1 MNLLDNDLLDSLRR
15 YPEYVK
21 KYIVRYGEI
30 HRWTPLQI
38 NKTFLRIMIDQG
50 IIVPFSIGRDP
61 IISRTQQMLYDD
73 YHSGKITVKSA
84 NGSNVDDSGP
94 LQIYDPVVPV
104 DSDSLRDEL
113 EECENYIDL
122 CADVFEQLIKGK
134 NLSYIWTSN
143 KLKRTI
149 NEIGGSN
156 LISSDGDDVNA
167 KERWKNVVKE
177 VDKAITKRIDNCETL
192 DYIHPAIRENIRSI
206 NNIDNLDELCDR
218 FEALKG
224 ETRHNDTTGGEKYVL
239 DTIKRELLPKKNG
252 DGFKFEKVKL
262 TETYNSLLKKG
273 RINYVIN
280 FKYLEFIRDEK
291 DDNLRPIVVSKN
303 NDKFIVALGKDHKDK
318 VPPSWAELYFFNVNG
333 MNGETIE
340 FVAHNLEQFMV
351 LLIAK
356 KIEILEIWKDSI
368 INGTKPDRIK
378 KELLI
383 EKHEEIMEDLGTYGG
398 EVYVATLSIADNTVN
413 FPMPVS
419 SIENYI
425 KRVIVKLNKAICNP
439 EVRLAIMN
447 DGKIQYVIDDIKNE
461 KDIIKKLKLL
471 AEGLHEV
478 YSNCMG
484 VGSDMARPIYLL
496 DAINN
501 GKINCEVF
509 ASLALCLI
517 TSNKQVFSEIDHSKI
532 CFGPL
537 DFMQKFGIR
546 QPHMFLIFEY
556 NGNKQIFDPT
566 TLTHLYEDKI
576 VSEIIDRDFYENY
589 KIPKIVGGTDE

>member
-1 MNLLDNDLLDSLRR
+1 
-15 YPEYVK
+15 
-21 KYIVRYGEI
+21 
-30 HRWTPLQI
+30 
-38 NKTFLRIMIDQG
+38 
-50 IIVPFSIGRDP
+50 
-61 IISRTQQMLYDD
+61 MLYDD

-84 NGSNVDDSGP
+84 NGSNGADSGS
-94 LQIYDPVVPV
+94 LQIYDSVVPV
-104 DSDSLRDEL
+104 DSYSLHDEL
-113 EECENYIDL
+113 EECESHIDL
-122 CADVFEQLIKGK
+122 CTVVFEQLITGK
-134 NLSYIWTSN
+134 NLRYIWTSK
-143 KLKRTI
+143 KLKRKV

-156 LISSDGDDVNA
+156 LISSDGHAINA
-167 KERWKNVVKE
+167 KERWKNVVKK
-177 VDKAITKRIDNCETL
+177 VDKAITKRIDNCGAL

-224 ETRHNDTTGGEKYVL
+224 ETRHNSTTGGEKYVL

-273 RINYVIN
+273 RITYVIN

-291 DDNLRPIVVSKN
+291 DDNLRPIVVSRN
-303 NDKFIVALGKDHKDK
+303 NDKFIVALGKDHKDE

-368 INGTKPDRIK
+368 INGTKRNRIK

-398 EVYVATLSIADNTVN
+398 EVYVTTLSIANNTVN
-413 FPMPVS
+413 FPMSISV
-419 SIENYI
+419 IENYI
-425 KRVIVKLNKAICNP
+425 KRVIVKLNKAICDS
-439 EVRLAIMN
+439 EVRLAIKN
-447 DGKIQYVIDDIKNE
+447 DKKIQCLIDDVKSE

-471 AEGLHEV
+471 EDGLHRI
-478 YSNCMG
+478 YSNYMG

-501 GKINCEVF
+501 GKMNCEVF
-509 ASLALCLI
+509 VSLALCLI
-517 TSNKQVFSEIDHSKI
+517 TSNKQVFSEIDHCKI
-532 CFGPL
+532 C
-537 DFMQKFGIR
+537 
-546 QPHMFLIFEY
+546 
-556 NGNKQIFDPT
+556 
-566 TLTHLYEDKI
+566 
-576 VSEIIDRDFYENY
+576 
-589 KIPKIVGGTDE
+589 

>member
-1 MNLLDNDLLDSLRR
+1 MNQSNYDPLDTLRR

-61 IISRTQQMLYDD
+61 IVSRTQQMLYDD
-73 YHSGKITVKSA
+73 YHSGKLTVKST
-84 NGSNVDDSGP
+84 NGSNEDDSRL

-104 DSDSLRDEL
+104 DSDSLHDEL
-113 EECENYIDL
+113 EECESHIDL
-122 CADVFEQLIKGK
+122 CAGVFEQLIKGK
-134 NLSYIWTSN
+134 NLSYIWTSK

-149 NEIGGSN
+149 NGISGSN
-156 LISSDGDDVNA
+156 LISSDGDDVNV
-167 KERWKNVVKE
+167 KEHWKNVAKE
-177 VDKAITKRIDNCETL
+177 VDKAIIKRIDNCRTL
-192 DYIHPAIRENIRSI
+192 DYIQPAIRKNIGSI
-206 NNIDNLDELCDR
+206 NNIDDLDELCDR

-224 ETRHNDTTGGEKYVL
+224 ETRHNSTTGGEKYVL
-239 DTIKRELLPKKNG
+239 DKIKKELLPNKNG

-303 NDKFIVALGKDHKDK
+303 NDKFIVALGKDHKDE

-333 MNGETIE
+333 MDGETIE
-340 FVAHNLEQFMV
+340 FIANNLEQFMI

-356 KIEILEIWKDSI
+356 KVGILEIWKDSI
-368 INGTKPDRIK
+368 INGTKCNRIK

-383 EKHEEIMEDLGTYGG
+383 EKHEKIMEDFGTYGG
-398 EVYVATLSIADNTVN
+398 EVYLATLSIADNTVN

-419 SIENYI
+419 RIENYI
-425 KRVIVKLNKAICNP
+425 KRVILKLNKAICDP
-439 EVRLAIMN
+439 KARLAIKN
-447 DGKIQYVIDDIKNE
+447 DEKIQCLIDDIKNE

-471 AEGLHEV
+471 EDGLHRR
-478 YSNCMG
+478 YHNYMG

-501 GKINCEVF
+501 GKMNCEVF
-509 ASLALCLI
+509 VSLALFLMA
-517 TSNKQVFSEIDHSKI
+517 SNKQIFSEIDHSKI
-532 CFGPL
+532 CLGPL
-537 DFMQKFGIR
+537 SLMQKFGIR
-546 QPHMFLIFEY
+546 HPHMFLIFEY
-556 NGNKQIFDPT
+556 NGSKQIFDPT
-566 TLTHLYEDKI
+566 TVTHRYEDKI
-576 VSEIIDRDFYENY
+576 VSEVVDSDYYENY
-589 KIPKIVGGTDE
+589 KIPKIVGETDE